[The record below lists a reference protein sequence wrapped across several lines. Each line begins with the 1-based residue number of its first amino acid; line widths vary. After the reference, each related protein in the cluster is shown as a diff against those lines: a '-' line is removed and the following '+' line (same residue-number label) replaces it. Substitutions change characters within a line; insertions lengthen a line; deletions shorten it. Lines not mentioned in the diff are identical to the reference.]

1 MKTIEEIKEHLAS
14 TCYSKHAKT
23 AIRYWLIGKGV
34 INESTEILFK
44 NREGNEERDTFAD
57 FMTWFNARPFSAII
71 IDKLA
76 KVCEEVSAKQIHIG
90 DYVKVLDLDNPRD
103 EYVEYVFPS
112 LSETTYLLSDGTW
125 VRGDFKLAKYE
136 AQGERRQEL
145 IDELNRVLI

>member
-1 MKTIEEIKEHLAS
+1 MKSIEEIKEHLAS

-44 NREGNEERDTFAD
+44 NREGNEERDTFED
-57 FMTWFNARPFSAII
+57 FVRWFNARPMSEI
-71 IDKLA
+71 IDEVA
-76 KVCEEVSAKQIHIG
+76 KALEGLSPEKIHIG

>member
-1 MKTIEEIKEHLAS
+1 MKSIEEIKEHLAS
-14 TCYSKHAKT
+14 TCYGKHAKT

-44 NREGNEERDTFAD
+44 NREGNEERDTFED
-57 FMTWFNARPFSAII
+57 FVRWFISRPFSEI
-71 IDKLA
+71 IDELK
-76 KVCEEVSAKQIHIG
+76 KYREVSAKKIHIG
-90 DYVKVLDLDNPRD
+90 NYVKVLDLDNPRD

-112 LSETTYLLSDGTW
+112 LSETIYLLSDGTW

>member
-1 MKTIEEIKEHLAS
+1 MKSIEEIKEHLSS

-44 NREGNEERDTFAD
+44 NREGNEERDTFED
-57 FMTWFNARPFSAII
+57 FVQWFIFRPFSEI
-71 IDKLA
+71 IDELK
-76 KVCEEVSAKQIHIG
+76 KYREIFAKQIHPG

>member
-1 MKTIEEIKEHLAS
+1 MKSIEEIKEHLAS

-23 AIRYWLIGKGV
+23 AIRYWLFGKGV
-34 INESTEILFK
+34 IKESTEILFK
-44 NREGNEERDTFAD
+44 NREGNEGRDTFED
-57 FMTWFNARPFSAII
+57 FVRWFNARPMSEI
-71 IDKLA
+71 IDEVA
-76 KVCEEVSAKQIHIG
+76 KALEGLFPEKIHIG